1 MIYDN
6 FIDVCKEKGTTVTA
20 VLKVLGK
27 STGSTGNWAKGQF
40 PRLDIVMEMAD
51 YLGVTIDK
59 LVYNREPRL
68 ASISESDQEW
78 LDIICRI
85 PADKQEM
92 CKDFLR
98 THMVVPEKYADE
110 KKA

>member
-1 MIYDN
+1 MVYDN
-6 FIDVCKEKGTTVTA
+6 FIDVCKEKGTSVTT
-20 VLKVLGK
+20 VLKALGK
-27 STGSTGNWAKGQF
+27 STGSTGNWSKGQF

-59 LVYNREPRL
+59 LVYNREIAPSTL
-68 ASISESDQEW
+68 SDSEQEW
-78 LDIICRI
+78 LNIISQI
-85 PADKQEM
+85 PIEKQPM

-98 THMVVPEKYADE
+98 THMVKPEKYKDK